1 MHEPILALPPLVG
14 LATAV
19 GAVGVGALMRMKTS
33 ARSGNR
39 AHEQMTQQDTDQPA
53 RARDEEAPK

>member
-19 GAVGVGALMRMKTS
+19 GAVGVSALMRIKTS
-33 ARSGNR
+33 ARSGSR
-39 AHEQMTQQDTDQPA
+39 AHEQMTQPDTDQPA
-53 RARDEEAPK
+53 RPGIEEAPK